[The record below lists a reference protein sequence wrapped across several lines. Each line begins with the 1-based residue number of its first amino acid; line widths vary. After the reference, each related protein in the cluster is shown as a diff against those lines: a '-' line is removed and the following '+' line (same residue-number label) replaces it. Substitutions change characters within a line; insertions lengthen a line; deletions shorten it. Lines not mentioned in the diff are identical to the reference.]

1 MIRDGVTSCFELEV
15 GTGVVE
21 GWYREREGGQRAN
34 YGVSVGHIPTRIIV
48 LNDPGDFLP
57 SGAAKNEPASD
68 EQIEAM
74 RRRISDGLDQ
84 GAVAVP
90 CLSTAHP
97 QSARR
102 PRAWKRIVRA
112 TMMPTMKRIG
122 LLINDAHRRAGIRA
136 AHRCQDPRH
145 RHGTPPRHNLSG
157 NPWATSR

>member
-122 LLINDAHRRAGIRA
+122 LLTLIAKKREECSAGVLTKEPLGLCLE
-136 AHRCQDPRH
+136 H
-145 RHGTPPRHNLSG
+145 
-157 NPWATSR
+157 